1 MRLSRR
7 GRLAVSLSL
16 LVVGLGVLL
25 FVVVFPAGAS
35 TPSAAVLSKVKPP
48 ADKGS
53 ARVLAEQKWGDGGLV
68 LVRFTR
74 HGQRFLRLA
83 FVSHA
88 TRGWR
93 AAGFAEKRAEL
104 NDIVVGSLMVASSP
118 GGKGQPA
125 WSAVAG
131 EIGDSRI
138 ARVEVKWTSG
148 TTLATQRRNDAY
160 LVIEPGVV
168 RALTARYATREGV
181 EIATVPV
188 SGR

>member
-1 MRLSRR
+1 
-7 GRLAVSLSL
+7 LAISTSVLLLGL
-16 LVVGLGVLL
+16 LVLL
-25 FVVVFPAGAS
+25 LVVVFPAGAN
-35 TPSAAVLSKVKPP
+35 TPAGAVLDKVKPP

-53 ARVLAEQKWGDGGLV
+53 ARVLAEQKWGGGGFV

-74 HGQRFLRLA
+74 HGRRFLRLA

-93 AAGFAEKRAEL
+93 AAGYAEKRAEL
-104 NDIVVGSLMVASSP
+104 DDVVVGSLMVSSS
-118 GGKGQPA
+118 GGSKGQPA

-131 EIGDSRI
+131 ELGDSRI
-138 ARVEVKWTSG
+138 ARVEVKWSSG
-148 TTLATQRRNDAY
+148 AALATQRRNDAY

-168 RALTARYATREGV
+168 RPLSARYTTREGV